1 MQKDMHIWQSRSMEN
16 NMRTEYKNTN
26 VKFNMADPMQA
37 KAWNYLQ
44 EHKGTES
51 YAKIIAWAISEA
63 NRVNDGCSQDT
74 STTPA
79 AITESDIDRIAEK
92 VADKF
97 LDKGIAVKERD
108 STDLTE
114 DSGVIQIAQHKSFKD
129 KPSEP
134 EQKEESEYNS
144 AYLNQDLLDFASG

>member
-1 MQKDMHIWQSRSMEN
+1 MEN
-16 NMRTEYKNTN
+16 NMKTEYKNTN
-26 VKFNMADPMQA
+26 VKFNMTDPMQA

-44 EHKGTES
+44 EHKGNDS

-63 NRVNDGCSQDT
+63 NRVNDGCSQDIRI
-74 STTPA
+74 TPVT
-79 AITESDIDRIAEK
+79 IKESDVDRIAEK
-92 VADKF
+92 VADRL
-97 LDKGIAVKERD
+97 LDKGIAVKVSD
-108 STDLTE
+108 STDLVE

-134 EQKEESEYNS
+134 EQKEESEYNP

>member
-16 NMRTEYKNTN
+16 NMKTEYKNTN

-44 EHKGTES
+44 EHKGTDS

-63 NRVNDGCSQDT
+63 NRVNDGCSQDIRI
-74 STTPA
+74 TPVT
-79 AITESDIDRIAEK
+79 IKESDVDRIAEK
-92 VADKF
+92 VADRL
-97 LDKGIAVKERD
+97 LDKGIAVKVSD
-108 STDLTE
+108 STELAE

>member
-1 MQKDMHIWQSRSMEN
+1 MK
-16 NMRTEYKNTN
+16 TEYKNTN
-26 VKFNMADPMQA
+26 VKFNMTDPMQA

-63 NRVNDGCSQDT
+63 NRVNDGCSQDIRI
-74 STTPA
+74 TPVT
-79 AITESDIDRIAEK
+79 IKESDVDRIAEK
-92 VADKF
+92 VADRL
-97 LDKGIAVKERD
+97 LDKGIAVKVSD
-108 STDLTE
+108 STELAE

>member
-1 MQKDMHIWQSRSMEN
+1 MK
-16 NMRTEYKNTN
+16 TEYKNTN
-26 VKFNMADPMQA
+26 VKFNITDPMQA

-44 EHKGTES
+44 EHKGTDS

-63 NRVNDGCSQDT
+63 NRVNDGCSQDIRI
-74 STTPA
+74 TPVT
-79 AITESDIDRIAEK
+79 IKESDVDRIAEK
-92 VADKF
+92 VADRL
-97 LDKGIAVKERD
+97 LDKGIAVKVSD
-108 STDLTE
+108 STELAE

>member
-1 MQKDMHIWQSRSMEN
+1 MKI
-16 NMRTEYKNTN
+16 EYKNTN
-26 VKFNMADPMQA
+26 VKFNMTDPMQA

-44 EHKGTES
+44 EHKGTDS

-63 NRVNDGCSQDT
+63 NRVNDGCSQDIRI
-74 STTPA
+74 TPVT
-79 AITESDIDRIAEK
+79 IKESDVDRIAEK
-92 VADKF
+92 VADRL
-97 LDKGIAVKERD
+97 LDKGIAVKVSDR
-108 STDLTE
+108 TDLVE

-134 EQKEESEYNS
+134 EQKEESEYNP

>member
-1 MQKDMHIWQSRSMEN
+1 MQKDMHIWQSKSMEN
-16 NMRTEYKNTN
+16 NMKTEYKNTN
-26 VKFNMADPMQA
+26 VKFNMTDSMQA

-44 EHKGTES
+44 EHKGTDS

-63 NRVNDGCSQDT
+63 NRVNDGCSRDIRI
-74 STTPA
+74 TPVT
-79 AITESDIDRIAEK
+79 IKESDVDRIAEK
-92 VADKF
+92 VADRL
-97 LDKGIAVKERD
+97 LDKGIAVKVSD
-108 STDLTE
+108 STDLVE

-134 EQKEESEYNS
+134 EQKEESEYNP

>member
-1 MQKDMHIWQSRSMEN
+1 MQKDMHIWQSKSMEN
-16 NMRTEYKNTN
+16 NMKTEYKNTN
-26 VKFNMADPMQA
+26 VKFNMTDPMQA

-63 NRVNDGCSQDT
+63 NRVNDGCSQDIRI
-74 STTPA
+74 TPVT
-79 AITESDIDRIAEK
+79 IKESDVDRIAEK
-92 VADKF
+92 VAVRL
-97 LDKGIAVKERD
+97 LDKGIAVKVSD
-108 STDLTE
+108 STELAE

>member
-1 MQKDMHIWQSRSMEN
+1 MK
-16 NMRTEYKNTN
+16 TEYKNTN
-26 VKFNMADPMQA
+26 VKFNMTDPMQA

-44 EHKGTES
+44 EHKGTDS

-63 NRVNDGCSQDT
+63 NRVNDGCSQDIRI
-74 STTPA
+74 TPVT
-79 AITESDIDRIAEK
+79 IKESDVDRIAEK
-92 VADKF
+92 VADRL
-97 LDKGIAVKERD
+97 LDKGITLKVSD
-108 STDLTE
+108 STELAE

>member
-1 MQKDMHIWQSRSMEN
+1 MK
-16 NMRTEYKNTN
+16 TEYKNTN
-26 VKFNMADPMQA
+26 VKFNMTDPMQA

-44 EHKGTES
+44 EHKGTDS

-63 NRVNDGCSQDT
+63 NRVNDGCSQDIRI
-74 STTPA
+74 TPVT
-79 AITESDIDRIAEK
+79 IKESDVDRIAEK
-92 VADKF
+92 VADRL
-97 LDKGIAVKERD
+97 LDKGIAVKVSD
-108 STDLTE
+108 STELAE

-134 EQKEESEYNS
+134 EQKEESEYNP

>member
-1 MQKDMHIWQSRSMEN
+1 MK
-16 NMRTEYKNTN
+16 TEYKNTN
-26 VKFNMADPMQA
+26 VKFNMTDPMQA

-44 EHKGTES
+44 EHKGTDS

-63 NRVNDGCSQDT
+63 NRVTDGCSQDIRI
-74 STTPA
+74 TPVT
-79 AITESDIDRIAEK
+79 IKESDVDRIAEK
-92 VADKF
+92 VADRL
-97 LDKGIAVKERD
+97 LDKGIAVKVSD
-108 STDLTE
+108 STELAE